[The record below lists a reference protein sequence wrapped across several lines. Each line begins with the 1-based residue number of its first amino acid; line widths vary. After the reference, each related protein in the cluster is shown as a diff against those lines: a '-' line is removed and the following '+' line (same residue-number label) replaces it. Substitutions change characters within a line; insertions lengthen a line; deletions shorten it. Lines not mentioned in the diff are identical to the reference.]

1 MGWKDPDHFKL
12 MVDSKT
18 ALQRSEELLGR
29 MKEPAMQSFRCYSH
43 DEEKLLAL
51 AARLLKTRHP
61 VGK

>member
-1 MGWKDPDHFKL
+1 

-18 ALQRSEELLGR
+18 ALQSSEELLGR
-29 MKEPAMQSFRCYSH
+29 MKEPAMQSLRCYSA

-51 AARLLKTRHP
+51 AARLLKTTHP